1 MVFSFVRLVSYY
13 KSVYV
18 YFIRKSSRTDSHPEL
33 KLYIY
38 HFITETSNSKSTK
51 PLKLFNIYHYY
62 WRYKKKPFFRP
73 RDIIIIIF
81 RQTYPLPH
89 SFIAFGTGA
98 RGHGGT
104 GHGAVYITKPK
115 IESICDAIKKTGPP
129 GNHSEKHN
137 LSFQ

>member
-1 MVFSFVRLVSYY
+1 MVLSFVRLVSYY

-62 WRYKKKPFFRP
+62 WRYKKKPFLRP

-98 RGHGGT
+98 RGHGTRGSI
-104 GHGAVYITKPK
+104 YNKTKNREHLRRDK
-115 IESICDAIKKTGPP
+115 KKTGPP